1 VCDSLQTFNMFTDEN
16 LPIQKLELSHRPTK
30 RLKFS
35 HPRGVLSLAG
45 SPEPLSERRAP
56 KRPAN
61 FPVPKPVKKRC
72 LSSTLFASAES
83 RLNSLDD
90 HYRVQIG
97 LSKKSNKN
105 RRHCGN
111 LPLSRSRSRS
121 NTQIRLEEEEEED
134 YNCEV
139 DINSLRKNVYHD
151 SILCSYNM
159 KDEKIVN
166 INVLDNFVIF
176 ATDRGIY
183 RWNLFDNPKLELP
196 MSIRN
201 FSIHHRGRY
210 AFWSTRSNIYLWD
223 MEEQQL
229 VWENALIKHTS
240 MCWLEDEIYLLTDT
254 GGILFTKILSKK
266 FSTKS
271 FFPNAKQ
278 LISTRDYLAILRE
291 QNLQIHGPEGFSQR
305 FNEKVRM
312 FCWSD
317 CHNHFFAAQLQN
329 RDVLL
334 CDLEYEVVKA
344 FTFDIVSCA
353 WTKTF
358 FIAASKRHVVF
369 HSFDIENQIFQ
380 QQRVVMFTHGK
391 IEKVIAVE
399 GKIVLLYD
407 VNKLCVLK
415 EEKQN
420 ITKRS
425 VSTFSPFKDSF
436 CTIR

>member
-1 VCDSLQTFNMFTDEN
+1 MFIDEN
-16 LPIQKLELSHRPTK
+16 LPLQELELHRPTK
-30 RLKFS
+30 RTKFYHTRS
-35 HPRGVLSLAG
+35 PLSLAT
-45 SPEPLSERRAP
+45 PEPLSERRAP

-61 FPVPKPVKKRC
+61 FPVPRPVKKRC
-72 LSSTLFASAES
+72 LSSTLLSSAAS

-90 HYRVQIG
+90 SYRVQIG

-111 LPLSRSRSRS
+111 LPLSRSRS
-121 NTQIRLEEEEEED
+121 NIQISRLEEEDEAECD
-134 YNCEV
+134 EV
-139 DINSLRKNVYHD
+139 GINSLRKNLYHD

-166 INVLDNFVIF
+166 IYTLDNLVIF

-229 VWENALIKHTS
+229 IWENALIKHTS

-254 GGILFTKILSKK
+254 GNILFSKILTKK
-266 FSTKS
+266 FCTKS
-271 FFPNAKQ
+271 VFPNVKQ
-278 LISTRDYLAILRE
+278 LISTRDYVAILRE

-305 FNEKVRM
+305 FNENVRM
-312 FCWSD
+312 FSWSD
-317 CHNHFFAAQLQN
+317 CHNHCFAAQLQN

-334 CDLEYEVVKA
+334 CDLEYEVVKT

-353 WTKTF
+353 WTKTL

-369 HSFDIENQIFQ
+369 YSFDIENQIFQ
-380 QQRVVMFTHGK
+380 QQRVVMFTDGK
-391 IEKVIAVE
+391 IEKVRAVE
-399 GKIVLLYD
+399 GKTVLLYD
-407 VNKLCVLK
+407 ANKLCVLK
-415 EEKQN
+415 EEKQS
-420 ITKRS
+420 ITKRGI
-425 VSTFSPFKDSF
+425 STFSPFKDSF